1 MNEAIEL
8 PSAANPL
15 AAETLFAT
23 LNAAASA
30 DQQQI
35 QAAAQQLQTWESHD
49 GFHSL
54 LQVIRLF
61 IDLDCFSVQV
71 T

>member
-15 AAETLFAT
+15 AAETLFAA

-35 QAAAQQLQTWESHD
+35 QTAAQQLQNWESHD
-49 GFHSL
+49 GFYSL
-54 LQVIRLF
+54 LQVTRSSVY
-61 IDLDCFSVQV
+61 LDCSSLQF